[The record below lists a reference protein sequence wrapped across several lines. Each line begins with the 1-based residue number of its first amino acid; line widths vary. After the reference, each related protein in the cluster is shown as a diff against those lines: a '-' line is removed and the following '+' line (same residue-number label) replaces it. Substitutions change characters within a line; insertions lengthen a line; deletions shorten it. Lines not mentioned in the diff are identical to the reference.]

1 MAGHSKW
8 ANIKHKKAAQDA
20 KKGKV
25 FTKIIK
31 ELTIVSRDGG
41 SDPDSNPRLRQA
53 VSLAK
58 SANMPNDT
66 IDRAIKKGAGELDG
80 INYEEILYE
89 GFGPGGIAIIMN
101 ALTDNRNRTV
111 AEIRHLMNKYGG
123 NLGEAGSVSWMFR
136 HEGQI
141 IIDATSINEDT
152 FIENVIDLEIE
163 DLQTQ
168 KLEFTIFTKPS
179 DLFQIVDQIEK
190 KGYSIK
196 SSTLE
201 YIAKSYVK
209 IEKSMVDK
217 AITLMDC
224 LDSHDDVQ
232 NIYSNLEFEEQV
244 LN

>member
-31 ELTIVSRDGG
+31 ELTIASRDGG

-53 VSLAK
+53 ISLAK
-58 SANMPNDT
+58 SSNMPNDT
-66 IDRAIKKGAGELDG
+66 IERAIKKGAGELDG

-89 GFGPGGIAIIMN
+89 GYGPGGIAIIMN
-101 ALTDNRNRTV
+101 VLTDNRNRTV

-136 HEGQI
+136 HKGQI
-141 IIDATSINEDT
+141 IIDATRINEDT

-168 KLEFTIFTKPS
+168 KLEFTILTKPS

-209 IEKSMVDK
+209 IERSMVDK

>member
-53 VSLAK
+53 ISLAK

-66 IDRAIKKGAGELDG
+66 IERAIKKGAGELDG

-89 GFGPGGIAIIMN
+89 GYGPGGIAIIMN

-136 HEGQI
+136 HKGQI
-141 IIDATSINEDT
+141 IIDATSMNEDT

-168 KLEFTIFTKPS
+168 KLEFTILTKPS

-190 KGYSIK
+190 KGYPIK

-209 IEKSMVDK
+209 IEASMVDK

-232 NIYSNLEFEEQV
+232 NIYSNLEFEE
-244 LN
+244 

>member
-53 VSLAK
+53 ISLAK

-66 IDRAIKKGAGELDG
+66 IGRAIKKGAGELDG

-89 GFGPGGIAIIMN
+89 GYGPGGIAIIMN

-136 HEGQI
+136 HKGQI

-152 FIENVIDLEIE
+152 FVENVIDLEIE

-168 KLEFTIFTKPS
+168 KLEFTILTKPS

-190 KGYSIK
+190 KGYPIK

>member
-53 VSLAK
+53 ISLAK

-89 GFGPGGIAIIMN
+89 GYGPGGIAIIMN

-168 KLEFTIFTKPS
+168 KLEFTILTKPS

-209 IEKSMVDK
+209 IEGSMVDK
-217 AITLMDC
+217 AITFMDC

-232 NIYSNLEFEEQV
+232 NIYSNLEFEE
-244 LN
+244 

>member
-53 VSLAK
+53 ISLAK

-66 IDRAIKKGAGELDG
+66 IERAIKKGAGELDG

-89 GFGPGGIAIIMN
+89 GYGPGGIAIIMN

-111 AEIRHLMNKYGG
+111 AEIRHLMNKHGG

-163 DLQTQ
+163 DLQTKQ
-168 KLEFTIFTKPS
+168 YEFTILTKPS
-179 DLFQIVDQIEK
+179 NLFQIVDQIEK
-190 KGYSIK
+190 KGYLIE

-209 IEKSMVDK
+209 IERSMVDK

>member
-53 VSLAK
+53 ISLAK

-66 IDRAIKKGAGELDG
+66 IERAIKKGAGELDG

-89 GFGPGGIAIIMN
+89 GYGPGGIAIIMN

-136 HEGQI
+136 HKGQI

-168 KLEFTIFTKPS
+168 KLEFTILTKPS

-190 KGYSIK
+190 KGYPIK

-217 AITLMDC
+217 IITLMDC

>member
-53 VSLAK
+53 ISLAK

-66 IDRAIKKGAGELDG
+66 IERAIKKGAGELDG

-89 GFGPGGIAIIMN
+89 GYGPGGIAIIMN

-136 HEGQI
+136 HKGQI

-152 FIENVIDLEIE
+152 FVENVIDLEIE

-168 KLEFTIFTKPS
+168 KLEFTILTKPS

-190 KGYSIK
+190 KGYPIK

-217 AITLMDC
+217 VITLMDC

>member
-53 VSLAK
+53 ISLAK

-89 GFGPGGIAIIMN
+89 GYGPGGIAIIMN

-163 DLQTQ
+163 DLQTH

-209 IEKSMVDK
+209 IEGSMVDK

-224 LDSHDDVQ
+224 LDSHEDVQ
-232 NIYSNLEFEEQV
+232 NIYSNLEFDEQV

>member
-53 VSLAK
+53 ISLAK

-89 GFGPGGIAIIMN
+89 GYGPGGIAIIMN

-136 HEGQI
+136 HKGQI

-168 KLEFTIFTKPS
+168 KLEFTILTKPS

-196 SSTLE
+196 SSKLE

-209 IEKSMVDK
+209 IERSMVDK

-232 NIYSNLEFEEQV
+232 NIYSNLEFEE
-244 LN
+244 

>member
-53 VSLAK
+53 ISLAK

-66 IDRAIKKGAGELDG
+66 IERAIKKGAGELDG

-89 GFGPGGIAIIMN
+89 GYGPGGIAIIMN

-136 HEGQI
+136 HKGQI
-141 IIDATSINEDT
+141 IIDSTSINEDT
-152 FIENVIDLEIE
+152 FVENVIDLEIE

-168 KLEFTIFTKPS
+168 KLEFTILTKPS

-190 KGYSIK
+190 KGYPIK

>member
-53 VSLAK
+53 ISLAK

-66 IDRAIKKGAGELDG
+66 IERAIKKGAGELDG

-89 GFGPGGIAIIMN
+89 GYGPGGIAIIMN

-136 HEGQI
+136 HKGQI

-168 KLEFTIFTKPS
+168 KLEFTILTKPS

-190 KGYSIK
+190 KGYPIK

-209 IEKSMVDK
+209 IEGSMVDK

>member
-8 ANIKHKKAAQDA
+8 ANIKHRKAAQDA

-31 ELTIVSRDGG
+31 ELTIASRDGG

-53 VSLAK
+53 ISLAK
-58 SANMPNDT
+58 SSNMPNDT
-66 IDRAIKKGAGELDG
+66 IERAIKKGAGELDG

-89 GFGPGGIAIIMN
+89 GYGPGGIAIIMN
-101 ALTDNRNRTV
+101 VLTDNRNRTV

-136 HEGQI
+136 HKGQI

-168 KLEFTIFTKPS
+168 KLEFTILTKPS
-179 DLFQIVDQIEK
+179 NLFQIVDQIEK
-190 KGYSIK
+190 KR
-196 SSTLE
+196 
-201 YIAKSYVK
+201 VP
-209 IEKSMVDK
+209 
-217 AITLMDC
+217 
-224 LDSHDDVQ
+224 
-232 NIYSNLEFEEQV
+232 NQV
-244 LN
+244 FHIRIHS

>member
-53 VSLAK
+53 ISLAK

-66 IDRAIKKGAGELDG
+66 IERAIKKGAGELDG

-89 GFGPGGIAIIMN
+89 GYGPGGIAIIMN

-136 HEGQI
+136 HKGQI

-152 FIENVIDLEIE
+152 FVENVIDLEIE

-168 KLEFTIFTKPS
+168 KLEFTILTKPS

-190 KGYSIK
+190 KGYPIK
-196 SSTLE
+196 SSSLE

>member
-53 VSLAK
+53 ISLAK

-66 IDRAIKKGAGELDG
+66 IERAIKKGAGELDG

-89 GFGPGGIAIIMN
+89 GYGPGGIAIIMN

-136 HEGQI
+136 HKGQI
-141 IIDATSINEDT
+141 IIDSTSINEDV

-168 KLEFTIFTKPS
+168 KLEYTILTKPS

-190 KGYSIK
+190 KGYPIK

>member
-53 VSLAK
+53 ISLAK

-66 IDRAIKKGAGELDG
+66 IERAIKKGAGELDG

-89 GFGPGGIAIIMN
+89 GYGPGGIAIIMN

-168 KLEFTIFTKPS
+168 KLEFTILTKPS

-190 KGYSIK
+190 KGY
-196 SSTLE
+196 
-201 YIAKSYVK
+201 
-209 IEKSMVDK
+209 
-217 AITLMDC
+217 C
-224 LDSHDDVQ
+224 
-232 NIYSNLEFEEQV
+232 FE
-244 LN
+244 L

>member
-53 VSLAK
+53 VSIAK

-89 GFGPGGIAIIMN
+89 GYGPGGIAIIMN

-168 KLEFTIFTKPS
+168 KLEFTILTKPS

-209 IEKSMVDK
+209 IEGSMVDK

>member
-53 VSLAK
+53 ISLAK

-89 GFGPGGIAIIMN
+89 GYGPGGIAIIMN

-168 KLEFTIFTKPS
+168 KYRI
-179 DLFQIVDQIEK
+179 
-190 KGYSIK
+190 YN
-196 SSTLE
+196 
-201 YIAKSYVK
+201 SY
-209 IEKSMVDK
+209 
-217 AITLMDC
+217 
-224 LDSHDDVQ
+224 
-232 NIYSNLEFEEQV
+232 
-244 LN
+244 

>member
-89 GFGPGGIAIIMN
+89 GYGPGGIAIIMN

-152 FIENVIDLEIE
+152 FIENVIDLKIE

-168 KLEFTIFTKPS
+168 KLEFTILTKPS

-209 IEKSMVDK
+209 IEGSMVDK

-224 LDSHDDVQ
+224 LDSHEDVQ
-232 NIYSNLEFEEQV
+232 NIYSNLEFDEQF

>member
-89 GFGPGGIAIIMN
+89 GYGPGGIAIIMN

-152 FIENVIDLEIE
+152 FIENVIDLKIE

-168 KLEFTIFTKPS
+168 KLEFTILTKPS

-209 IEKSMVDK
+209 IEGSMVDK

-232 NIYSNLEFEEQV
+232 NIYSNLEFEE
-244 LN
+244 

>member
-53 VSLAK
+53 ISLAK

-66 IDRAIKKGAGELDG
+66 IERAIKKGAGELDG

-89 GFGPGGIAIIMN
+89 GYGPGGIAIIMN

-136 HEGQI
+136 HKGQI

-168 KLEFTIFTKPS
+168 KLEFTILTKPS

-190 KGYSIK
+190 KGYPIK

-209 IEKSMVDK
+209 IEGNMVDK

>member
-53 VSLAK
+53 ISLAK

-66 IDRAIKKGAGELDG
+66 IERAIKKGAGELDG

-89 GFGPGGIAIIMN
+89 GYGPGGIAIIMN

-136 HEGQI
+136 HKGQI

-152 FIENVIDLEIE
+152 FVENVIDLEIE

-168 KLEFTIFTKPS
+168 KLEFTILTKPS

-196 SSTLE
+196 TSTLE

>member
-53 VSLAK
+53 ISLAK

-89 GFGPGGIAIIMN
+89 GYGPGGIAIIMN

-168 KLEFTIFTKPS
+168 KLEFTILTKPS

-190 KGYSIK
+190 KGYTIK

-209 IEKSMVDK
+209 IERSMVDK

-232 NIYSNLEFEEQV
+232 NIYSNLEFEE
-244 LN
+244 

>member
-53 VSLAK
+53 ISLAK

-66 IDRAIKKGAGELDG
+66 IERAIKKGAGELDG

-89 GFGPGGIAIIMN
+89 GYGPGGIAIIIN
-101 ALTDNRNRTV
+101 TLTDNRNRTV

-136 HEGQI
+136 HKGQI
-141 IIDATSINEDT
+141 IIDATSINEDI
-152 FIENVIDLEIE
+152 FVENVIDLEIE

-168 KLEFTIFTKPS
+168 KLEFTILTKPS

-190 KGYSIK
+190 KGYPIK

>member
-53 VSLAK
+53 ISLAK

-89 GFGPGGIAIIMN
+89 GYGPGGIAIIMN

-136 HEGQI
+136 HKGQI

-168 KLEFTIFTKPS
+168 KLEFTILTKPS

-190 KGYSIK
+190 KGYPIK

-209 IEKSMVDK
+209 IERSMVDK

-232 NIYSNLEFEEQV
+232 NIYSNLEFEE
-244 LN
+244 